1 MASLKSKSQ
10 IIREEIANVITHG
23 VGLALSVAALVLLV
37 VFASLKGDAWRIVS
51 FSIFGASL
59 VLLYLAS
66 TLYHGASR
74 PQVKLRLNRFDHSAI
89 YVLIAGT
96 YTPFTLVTLRGAWGW
111 TIFGIVWGLAIAGIV
126 YKIFFYKVK
135 YRAVSAI
142 IYLLM
147 GWIIVIAIKPL
158 ITSLSLPGLIWLAI
172 GGLSYSF
179 GVIFYLWKKLPF
191 AHSIFHLFV
200 LGGSISHFFAILL
213 YV

>member
-74 PQVKLRLNRFDHSAI
+74 PRVKLRLNRFDHSAI

>member
-1 MASLKSKSQ
+1 MAEVKSKKQ

-23 VGLALSVAALVLLV
+23 LGLALSVAALVILV

-74 PQVKLRLNRFDHSAI
+74 PRIKLRLNRFDHSAI

-96 YTPFTLVTLRGAWGW
+96 YTPFTLVTLRGGWGW
-111 TIFGIVWGLAIAGIV
+111 TIFGIVWGLAIAGII
-126 YKIFFYKVK
+126 YKVFFYTVK
-135 YRAVSAI
+135 YRAVSAV

-158 ITSLSLPGLIWLAI
+158 INNLSLPGLIWLAI

-200 LGGSISHFFAILL
+200 LGGSIAHFFAIFW

>member
-1 MASLKSKSQ
+1 MASIKSKSQ
-10 IIREEIANVITHG
+10 IVREEIANVITHG

-74 PQVKLRLNRFDHSAI
+74 PRIKLRLNRFDHSAI

-111 TIFGIVWGLAIAGIV
+111 TIFGIVWGLAIAGII

-135 YRAVSAI
+135 FRAVSAV

-158 ITSLSLPGLIWLAI
+158 IQSLSTPGLIWLAI